1 MSTNT
6 QVSVKTVL
14 NIKIDKKVKEEA
26 QKLAKSLGLNLSQI
40 ANASYRQFIRE
51 RQFTFTDGY
60 TMTPYLENVVKEAQE
75 EYDRG
80 ESAGP
85 FSTVEEMIKYLNS

>member
-1 MSTNT
+1 MNT
-6 QVSVKTVL
+6 QTSAKTVL
-14 NIKIDKKVKEEA
+14 NIKIDKKTKEEA

-40 ANASYRQFIRE
+40 ANASYKQFIRA

-60 TMTPYLENVVKEAQE
+60 TMTPYLEKVIAEAQA

-85 FSTVEEMIKYLNS
+85 FTATDFIHHLKNL